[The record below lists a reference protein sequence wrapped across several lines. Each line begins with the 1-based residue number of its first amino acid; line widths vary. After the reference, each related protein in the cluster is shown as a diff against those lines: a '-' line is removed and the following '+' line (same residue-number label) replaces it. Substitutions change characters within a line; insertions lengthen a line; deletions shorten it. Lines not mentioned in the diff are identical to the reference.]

1 MWLSR
6 QGRAAGLVQDH
17 ARLGE
22 VTVSGNPA
30 AVYLDGERRALP
42 VFGPG
47 GYCWRPA
54 LHQEVLVLKAGDAG
68 ETLCVAGARC
78 EEGLEP
84 GEVAISTPGG
94 AAIHLREDGSIEIRG
109 TAFRFNGQDIQPGG
123 M

>member
-1 MWLSR
+1 MAFTSGPGGGIGTGPRPAGRSDRVRQSGGGLS
-6 QGRAAGLVQDH
+6 G
-17 ARLGE
+17 
-22 VTVSGNPA
+22 
-30 AVYLDGERRALP
+30 GERRALP

-54 LHQEVLVLKAGDAG
+54 LHQEVLVLKAGNAG

-94 AAIHLREDGSIEIRG
+94 AAIRLRADGSVEIRG
-109 TAFRFNGQDIQPGG
+109 TALRFNGQDIRPGG